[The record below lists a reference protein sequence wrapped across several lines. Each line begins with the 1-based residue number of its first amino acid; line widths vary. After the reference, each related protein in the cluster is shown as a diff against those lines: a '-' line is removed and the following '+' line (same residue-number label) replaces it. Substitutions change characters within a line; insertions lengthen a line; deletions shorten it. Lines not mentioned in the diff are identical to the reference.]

1 MIRKEKA
8 YRTVRRNV
16 MRATERLTA
25 EERTEFFNR
34 LVEAELITTDEREQL
49 KQDWNTES
57 P

>member
-25 EERTEFFNR
+25 EERTELFNR